1 MKSIILVMTALFFCT
16 SVYAGSYI
24 KDYSSGKRLL
34 EFDGSYVKEYSSGK
48 RLLEFSGS
56 YVKAY
61 SSGERLMESTGVI
74 PRVVVALIVLQGL

>member
-1 MKSIILVMTALFFCT
+1 
-16 SVYAGSYI
+16 
-24 KDYSSGKRLL
+24 
-34 EFDGSYVKEYSSGK
+34 VKEYSSGK

>member
-1 MKSIILVMTALFFCT
+1 MTALFFFT
-16 SVYAGSYI
+16 GVYAGCYI
-24 KDYSSGKRLL
+24 KDYSSGKRLYQY
-34 EFDGSYVKEYSSGK
+34 DGKYIKDYSSGK